1 MSPDFLNNLYLVGGL
16 ITAMFV
22 IVWRFSAADR
32 KLVQQTVAVLQLQI
46 QGVDESLRLQIQGV
60 NNSLQLQIQG
70 VDESLR
76 LQIQGVNEN
85 LQLQLQGVY
94 DRLTK
99 IENRLDKLED
109 QVRRLQLDMA
119 VVKDRLNI
127 SAEDF
132 AAAAAVPA
140 PA

>member
-22 IVWRFSAADR
+22 IMWRFSAADR

-60 NNSLQLQIQG
+60 NESLQLQIQG
-70 VDESLR
+70 
-76 LQIQGVNEN
+76 I
-85 LQLQLQGVY
+85 Y

-127 SAEDF
+127 SAEDL